1 MRVSVLTVSDS
12 SSRDNSQDKSGP
24 LLVELLKTST
34 KIQPVDVVGHAI
46 VPDDVNAIFAALES
60 MYGRKDV
67 TPEATKKIIEK
78 ECPGIVTA
86 LLMRSLQAT
95 PMAALTRLAAGV
107 AGQCLIVNLPG
118 SPKAVRECFEVL
130 EGILRHAVAVIRHDQ
145 KSVVEAH
152 HSISATP

>member
-12 SSRDNSQDKSGP
+12 SSRDNSLDKSGP
-24 LLVELLKTST
+24 LLVELLKAST

-60 MYGRKDV
+60 MYGRSDVVLTTGGTGLSPRDV

-95 PMAALTRLAAGV
+95 PMAALTRLAAGRQARFSKPCQTH
-107 AGQCLIVNLPG
+107 AGI
-118 SPKAVRECFEVL
+118 
-130 EGILRHAVAVIRHDQ
+130 
-145 KSVVEAH
+145 
-152 HSISATP
+152 